1 MIDLT
6 HSHIYFSAFFDK
18 PRSLVPWPQIVTPYT
33 ETIKVEQGKMILLQF
48 TYFAILVCGGTE
60 ACSCDHI
67 SVTDGHM
74 TPLLDKACGF
84 STRAPSA
91 HNFFQPTRIKSTSH
105 IVNIFFS
112 TDGSYSHA
120 GWSLSWSVVTPGLE
134 TTRVLVCSM
143 LFSEF
148 TWNTTHND
156 AGNFLKIWIWMF
168 SFMIVNIQ
176 SAFML
181 LLTVMVMVK
190 VAAFNDFHCHGY
202 GHSGGGGEISGA
214 RGWP

>member
-1 MIDLT
+1 MSFDFWIIRLGGSRFVFSQRFPT
-6 HSHIYFSAFFDK
+6 YHISIFRRFSDK

-91 HNFFQPTRIKSTSH
+91 HNFFQPTRIKSTSN

-134 TTRVLVCSM
+134 TTRVFVSSM
-143 LFSEF
+143 LFLNLLEILL
-148 TWNTTHND
+148 T
-156 AGNFLKIWIWMF
+156 M
-168 SFMIVNIQ
+168 
-176 SAFML
+176 ML
-181 LLTVMVMVK
+181 LIFSRFEYECFPL
-190 VAAFNDFHCHGY
+190 
-202 GHSGGGGEISGA
+202 
-214 RGWP
+214 